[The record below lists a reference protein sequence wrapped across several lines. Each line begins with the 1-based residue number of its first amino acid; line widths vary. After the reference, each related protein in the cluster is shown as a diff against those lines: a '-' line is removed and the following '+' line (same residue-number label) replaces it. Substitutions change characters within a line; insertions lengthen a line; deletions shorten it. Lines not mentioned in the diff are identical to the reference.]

1 MEPQKSNGP
10 LIGAVIIVI
19 ILIVGG
25 IYLWQKATKEK
36 PMPPTDDFAELEA
49 NLNEVD
55 LESLDEE
62 I

>member
-10 LIGAVIIVI
+10 LIGAIIIVV
-19 ILIVGG
+19 ILVIGG
-25 IYLWQKATKEK
+25 IYLWQRTAKEA
-36 PMPPTDDFAELEA
+36 PLPPADDLAELEA

-55 LESLDEE
+55 LESLDEG